1 MNVSYRKR
9 FLKDL
14 DKIPGPAKDRVQ
26 DIVFEQIPQ
35 ATGLQDIESLKK
47 IQGFSGYYRL
57 RVSDYRIGMFI
68 QKDDIVFCRV
78 LHRKDIYR
86 YFP

>member
-1 MNVSYRKR
+1 MNVSYNKR

-14 DKIPGPAKDRVQ
+14 SNIQGEIKHRIQ

-35 ATGLQDIESLKK
+35 ARKIQEIDGLKK
-47 IQGFSGYYRL
+47 IKGFSGYYRL
-57 RVSDYRIGMFI
+57 RLSDYRIGI
-68 QKDDIVFCRV
+68 RVEREKVVFCRV